1 MPNER
6 MPYWDYMSN
15 GGGKE
20 PHRDLELSTIEM
32 SAIVRDLNERV
43 KRLEEEVTWLR
54 KDEVSGIITGQG
66 IMD

>member
-1 MPNER
+1 MNDNI
-6 MPYWDYMSN
+6 PYWEYMRD

-32 SAIVRDLNERV
+32 SAIVRDLNDRV
-43 KRLEEEVTWLR
+43 KKLEEEVTWLR
-54 KDEVSGIITGQG
+54 KDEASGMITGQG